1 VHPDVAALLAVQADD
16 IEIHGL
22 EERLAALMPRLDAI
36 VKEQERAGSA
46 LEQARQ
52 AVDAEERKQRD
63 VRGRLD
69 QFHQLEERNQAQL
82 NAVTSARE
90 ATAATAQLDQARKM
104 ISEAQ
109 RELDNITHRLG
120 DLRHSVTERDHALRD
135 IEREQKD
142 LRASLD
148 ADRAAIE
155 AQLGELQA
163 RRKDHAAKVPRS
175 LLTRYDRIR
184 SRKRVHAVFPL
195 RGHSCANCDT
205 VIPLQRRSAMTGS
218 GATEVCEG
226 CGVLLY
232 AAE

>member
-1 VHPDVAALLAVQADD
+1 VHPDVAALLAVQTDD

-22 EERLAALMPRLDAI
+22 EERLEALMPRLNAMAKD
-36 VKEQERAGSA
+36 QERAAAA

-52 AVDAEERKQRD
+52 AVDTEERRQRD

-69 QFHQLEERNQAQL
+69 QFRQLEERNQATL

-90 ATAATAQLDQARKM
+90 ATAATAQLDQARRM
-104 ISEAQ
+104 IGEAQ
-109 RELDNITHRLG
+109 RELDSIVHRLG
-120 DLRHSVTERDHALRD
+120 DLRHDVTERDHALRD
-135 IEREQKD
+135 IDRAQKE

-148 ADRAAIE
+148 ADRGAIDADLAKLR
-155 AQLGELQA
+155 AQRNEL
-163 RRKDHAAKVPRS
+163 AAKVPRS
-175 LLTRYDRIR
+175 LLARYDRIR

-195 RGHSCANCDT
+195 RGNSCANCDT
-205 VIPLQRRSAMTGS
+205 VLPLQRRSAMAVS

-232 AAE
+232 AGE

>member
-1 VHPDVAALLAVQADD
+1 MHPDVAALLAVQTDD

-22 EERLAALMPRLDAI
+22 EERLAALMPRLDTI
-36 VKEQERAGSA
+36 VKEQERAA
-46 LEQARQ
+46 ATLDRARQ
-52 AVDAEERKQRD
+52 AVDAEERRQRE

-69 QFHQLEERNQAQL
+69 QYRQLEERNQAQL

-104 ISEAQ
+104 IGEAQ
-109 RELDNITHRLG
+109 RELDGISHRLT
-120 DLRHSVTERDHALRD
+120 DLRHAVTDSDHALRD
-135 IEREQKD
+135 IERAQKE

-148 ADRAAIE
+148 ADRATIE
-155 AQLGELQA
+155 AQLAELHKHRDERA
-163 RRKDHAAKVPRS
+163 VSVPRS
-175 LLTRYDRIR
+175 LLVRYDRIR
-184 SRKRVHAVFPL
+184 SHKRVHAVFPL

-205 VIPLQRRSAMTGS
+205 VLPLQRRSAMAGS

-232 AAE
+232 AGE

>member
-1 VHPDVAALLAVQADD
+1 VHQDVAALLAVQTDD

-22 EERLAALMPRLDAI
+22 EERLEALMPRLQAMAKD
-36 VKEQERAGSA
+36 QERASVA
-46 LEQARQ
+46 LDQARQ
-52 AVDAEERKQRD
+52 AVDAEERRQRD

-69 QFHQLEERNQAQL
+69 QFHQLEERNQATL

-90 ATAATAQLDQARKM
+90 ATAATAQLDQARRM
-104 ISEAQ
+104 IGEAQ
-109 RELDNITHRLG
+109 RELDSITHRMG
-120 DLRHSVTERDHALRD
+120 DLRHDVTERDHALRD
-135 IEREQKD
+135 IEKAQKE

-148 ADRAAIE
+148 ADRGAIE
-155 AQLGELQA
+155 ADLAKLRAQRNEL
-163 RRKDHAAKVPRS
+163 AAKVPRS

-195 RGHSCANCDT
+195 RGNSCANCDT

-232 AAE
+232 AGE

>member
-1 VHPDVAALLAVQADD
+1 MHPDVAALLAVQADD

>member
-1 VHPDVAALLAVQADD
+1 MHPDVAALLAVQADD

-36 VKEQERAGSA
+36 VKEQERAATA

-52 AVDAEERKQRD
+52 AVDGEERKQRD

-104 ISEAQ
+104 INEAQ
-109 RELDNITHRLG
+109 RELDAITHRLG

-148 ADRAAIE
+148 ADRSTIE
-155 AQLGELQA
+155 AELAELQK
-163 RRKDHAAKVPRS
+163 RRTEHTTKVPRS
-175 LLTRYDRIR
+175 LLSRYDRIR

-195 RGHSCANCDT
+195 RGNSCANCDT

-218 GATEVCEG
+218 GATEICEG

-232 AAE
+232 AGE

>member
-1 VHPDVAALLAVQADD
+1 MHPDVAALLAVQTDD

-22 EERLAALMPRLDAI
+22 EERLAALMPRLEAMA
-36 VKEQERAGSA
+36 KEQERAGTA
-46 LEQARQ
+46 LELARQ
-52 AVDAEERKQRD
+52 AVDAEERRQRD

-69 QFHQLEERNQAQL
+69 QFKQLEERNQAQL

-104 ISEAQ
+104 IGEAQ
-109 RELDNITHRLG
+109 RELDGITHRLG
-120 DLRHSVTERDHALRD
+120 DLRHAVTDRDHALRD
-135 IEREQKD
+135 VERAQRE
-142 LRASLD
+142 LRESLD

-155 AQLGELQA
+155 AQLADVQA
-163 RRKDHAAKVPRS
+163 RRNDRAQKVPRG
-175 LLTRYDRIR
+175 LLQRYDRIR

-205 VIPLQRRSAMTGS
+205 VIPLQRRSAMAGS
-218 GATEVCEG
+218 GATEICEG

-232 AAE
+232 AGE

>member
-1 VHPDVAALLAVQADD
+1 VAALLAVQADD

>member
-1 VHPDVAALLAVQADD
+1 MHPDVAALLAVQADD

-36 VKEQERAGSA
+36 VKDQERAGSA

-104 ISEAQ
+104 INEAQ

-232 AAE
+232 AGE